1 MRMDLGNGL
10 NYGDELVRTW
20 FNNTKKELGFCKSDF
35 IARKKQKFVL
45 RSKLLR
51 YNKTEIMSLT

>member
-10 NYGDELVRTW
+10 NYGDEFVRTC
-20 FNNTKKELGFCKSDF
+20 FNKTKKELGICKSAF

-45 RSKLLR
+45 RS
-51 YNKTEIMSLT
+51 

>member
-20 FNNTKKELGFCKSDF
+20 FNNTKKELGFCKQEKSKNSCLDRNCYV
-35 IARKKQKFVL
+35 ITRQK
-45 RSKLLR
+45 SCH
-51 YNKTEIMSLT
+51 

>member
-1 MRMDLGNGL
+1 MRMDIGNGL
-10 NYGDELVRTW
+10 NYGDEFVRTW

-45 RSKLLR
+45 RS
-51 YNKTEIMSLT
+51 